1 MTRAKLRARRLR
13 LLILLAGIVYTLA
26 ALAWMVSPYF
36 SEDVFSEEFA
46 GMGLFGSPLCPD
58 PGIGKPGYAVN
69 IALVVGLILLA
80 QWAFLRPSRAW
91 IPRLAAHGRPLRAA
105 VIAAAAMA
113 MLLSVGLI
121 ALLLELPDWW
131 ALQFDKPRVEY
142 HWIIWP
148 AMLVLWGIW
157 AWVFLVYWRQGD
169 RYTQLGRMIR
179 ALVAGS
185 LAEVVVAI
193 PVHVWA
199 MRSRDCYCER
209 GTYTTMV
216 LAGVVLL
223 WAFGPGIVLLY
234 MRENYR
240 RARLFPSCQHCGYS
254 LVKNTSGRC
263 PECGES
269 ASQ

>member
-1 MTRAKLRARRLR
+1 MTRAKRRARRLR

-26 ALAWMVSPYF
+26 ALFWMVCPYF
-36 SEDVFSEEFA
+36 NEDLFLEEFA
-46 GMGLFGSPLCPD
+46 VFGLMGSPLGVDQD
-58 PGIGKPGYAVN
+58 PSEIGYAVN

-80 QWAFLRPSRAW
+80 QWAFLRPSKAW
-91 IPRLAAHGRPLRAA
+91 TPRLTAHGRPLRPA
-105 VIAAAAMA
+105 VIVAAAMA

-131 ALQFDKPRVEY
+131 ESVIDMQLAEY
-142 HWIIWP
+142 PWGIWP
-148 AMLVLWGIW
+148 AMLLLWGVR
-157 AWVFLVYWRQGD
+157 AWIFLVYWRQGD

-185 LAEVVVAI
+185 LAEVVVAV

-199 MRSRDCYCER
+199 MRSRDCYCAR
-209 GTYTTMV
+209 GTYTTLV

-223 WAFGPGIVLLY
+223 WAFGPGIILLY

-254 LVKNTSGRC
+254 LIGNTSGRC

-269 ASQ
+269 TS